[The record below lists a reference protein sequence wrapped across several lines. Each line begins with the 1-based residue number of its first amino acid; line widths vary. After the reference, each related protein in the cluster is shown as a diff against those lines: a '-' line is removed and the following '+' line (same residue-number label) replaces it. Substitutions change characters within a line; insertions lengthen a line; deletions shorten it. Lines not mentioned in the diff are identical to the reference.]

1 MLSNSDHVVVYAGQ
15 LDSFAEPI
23 EFTGT
28 IVTVY
33 DASGPGQL
41 NFDIRED
48 ETNRK
53 RCHVPAQEVRKL

>member
-1 MLSNSDHVVVYAGQ
+1 MLSTADHVAVYTGQ
-15 LDSFAEPI
+15 FDSFGEPI

-33 DASGPGQL
+33 DAAGPSQL

-53 RCHVPAQEVRKL
+53 RSHVPAQEVAKA